1 MLRSS
6 SDDRSKDEPRET
18 QQRSSGRDVTYLAP
32 GFRVEGEL
40 ESPGDLRIAGRV
52 NGVVRAR
59 GEVVVDQGGEVDAE
73 VHATSVV
80 VAGNLKGTVHASER
94 ATFRQGC
101 RVQGDVHAPV
111 VGLEEGGLVTGRL
124 HMSDEDTA
132 KKGGSSEAASS
143 RRGGGPSTEEE
154 EEEEEEEADG
164 EEDGG
169 GNLGHDPAQSALAL
183 DVTFVGE
190 CVDAALDEADESEV
204 DVHQV
209 LDALRRLQH
218 AVPEGADE
226 DPEARKELKE
236 KLVRA
241 IRTAHEE
248 GIAVDEAVEK
258 ALE

>member
-6 SDDRSKDEPRET
+6 SDDRSPEERRESR
-18 QQRSSGRDVTYLAP
+18 QRSGDRDVTYLAP

-59 GEVVVDQGGEVDAE
+59 GEVVVDDEGEVDAE

-80 VAGNLKGTVHASER
+80 VAGHLKGTVHASER
-94 ATFRQGC
+94 ATFRKGC
-101 RVQGDVHAPV
+101 RVDGDVHAPV
-111 VGLEEGGLVTGRL
+111 VGLEEGGRLTGRL
-124 HMSDEDTA
+124 HMSEEDVEPE
-132 KKGGSSEAASS
+132 KGGRKEPKEQGASS
-143 RRGGGPSTEEE
+143 KGDDSDEE
-154 EEEEEEEADG
+154 
-164 EEDGG
+164 
-169 GNLGHDPAQSALAL
+169 PAQQALAL

-190 CVDAALDEADESEV
+190 CVDAALDEAEESDV
-204 DVHQV
+204 DVHKV
-209 LDALRRLQH
+209 LEALRRLQH
-218 AVPEGADE
+218 AVPEDADE

-236 KLVRA
+236 KLVGA

-248 GIAVDEAVEK
+248 GIEVDEAVEK

>member
-6 SDDRSKDEPRET
+6 SDERSRDERREPREG
-18 QQRSSGRDVTYLAP
+18 SSGRDVTYLAP

-59 GEVVVDQGGEVDAE
+59 GEVVVAEEGVVDAE

-80 VAGNLKGTVHASER
+80 VAGTLKGTIHAAER
-94 ATFRQGC
+94 ATFRKGC
-101 RVQGDVHAPV
+101 RVEGDVHAPV
-111 VGLEEGGLVTGRL
+111 VGLEEGGQVTGRL
-124 HMSDEDTA
+124 LMSEEATPDTGGQPS
-132 KKGGSSEAASS
+132 KKGDSSKQGDSSKKGSGGEASS
-143 RRGGGPSTEEE
+143 GEGGD
-154 EEEEEEEADG
+154 A
-164 EEDGG
+164 
-169 GNLGHDPAQSALAL
+169 AQTALAL

-204 DVHQV
+204 DVHEV

-218 AVPEGADE
+218 AVPDEADE

-236 KLVRA
+236 KLVSA

-248 GIAVDEAVEK
+248 GIPVGEAVEK